1 MQKARNVPFWAQKS
15 GFSEKCRKLP
25 ETSRNAKKF
34 LRMSRYFVVCRV
46 LLHFGQSSS
55 CPIQAEVPPTKLAV
69 PTPIYLILKSIL
81 TIQAYHEKMSVA
93 EITKACFEASHQMVK
108 CDPLKGKY
116 MAVCLL
122 YRKCKLIISQL
133 FVYISCLHFLFTFFA
148 HGRWRCCTQRREC
161 SYCPGQS

>member
-25 ETSRNAKKF
+25 ETSRNAKNF

-81 TIQAYHEKMSVA
+81 TI
-93 EITKACFEASHQMVK
+93 
-108 CDPLKGKY
+108 
-116 MAVCLL
+116 
-122 YRKCKLIISQL
+122 
-133 FVYISCLHFLFTFFA
+133 
-148 HGRWRCCTQRREC
+148 
-161 SYCPGQS
+161 